1 MKKVISMLLIMS
13 LLLGMGTM
21 AFAEEGLNINKTTNF
36 YFENECFDKK
46 VDTLDAMIIP
56 ELNTLCTKISVV
68 EKSGKNIEY
77 AYTFKNGVEGYVKET
92 FFANGDIKYYF
103 KEGALENIVIRK
115 SDGTLLLDG
124 EEVSISIKSDSV
136 SENRAFAERQQDA
149 EPQGKHYNK
158 TAYVDS
164 PPSGTTRDDYS
175 VFVNTYGVD
184 VDFNKAVKSLTVGA
198 IITILTG
205 GVLGVSNLG
214 AVAGTLTSLATGFVG
229 GVATTLQS
237 DHPLSVG
244 SKIEIKRWQH
254 KNGYQIS
261 HSSAGEARFV
271 YKDILNYY
279 ARSSSGSYKYFD
291 YALKYRVTR
300 IYSS

>member
-1 MKKVISMLLIMS
+1 MKKLISMVLILS
-13 LLLGMGTM
+13 LVLGMGTTT
-21 AFAEEGLNINKTTNF
+21 FAVECLNVNETTNAC
-36 YFENECFDKK
+36 FENRCFVKK

-56 ELNTLCTKISVV
+56 ELNTLCTKISVL
-68 EKSGKNIEY
+68 EKNSENIEY

-103 KEGALENIVIRK
+103 KEGDLENIVISK
-115 SDGTLLLDG
+115 ADGTFLLDG
-124 EEVSISIKSDSV
+124 EEVSIFIESDSI
-136 SENRAFAERQQDA
+136 SEDGAFVGSQQA
-149 EPQGKHYNK
+149 IEPQGKHYNK

-175 VFVNTYGVD
+175 VFVNTYGVN
-184 VDFNKAVKSLTVGA
+184 VDFNKAVKSLTIGA

-271 YKDILNYY
+271 YKDRLNYY
-279 ARSSSGSYKYFD
+279 ARSSSGAYKYFD